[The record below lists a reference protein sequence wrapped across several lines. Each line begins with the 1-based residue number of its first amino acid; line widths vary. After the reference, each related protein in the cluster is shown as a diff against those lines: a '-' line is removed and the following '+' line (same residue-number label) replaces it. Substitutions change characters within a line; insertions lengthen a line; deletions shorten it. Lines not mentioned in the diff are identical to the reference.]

1 MFRRSQKMINGGR
14 AGEEAI
20 TTCRCTAFHGL
31 KWTSRIA
38 NSLRMFRPFSD
49 GGGFS
54 TAVIFYYLIDI
65 IEKIIF
71 FPVSLKTALSL
82 KVIKT
87 KAGEL

>member
-1 MFRRSQKMINGGR
+1 MFRRSQKMINGGH

-49 GGGFS
+49 GGEIQSGVKFCYP
-54 TAVIFYYLIDI
+54 FEI
-65 IEKIIF
+65 IWKNSL
-71 FPVSLKTALSL
+71 FPALL
-82 KVIKT
+82 GIRFQ
-87 KAGEL
+87 